1 MEWAIIVIMVVCLAI
16 IVTTVAEEEIVV
28 AINYHKSNENCF
40 EYKTQYQYITC
51 CCALRSDACFK
62 GRQTGQSP
70 RVQFFQ

>member
-1 MEWAIIVIMVVCLAI
+1 MEWAIIVIMMLCLAI

-28 AINYHKSNENCF
+28 AINYYKSNKNYF
-40 EYKTQYQYITC
+40 EYKAIEYITC